1 MKIVLDTNVLMV
13 SLPSQ
18 SKYRKIFD
26 ALLAAKFIICISTEI
41 LMEYEE
47 QLSKWFGIDKTEIH
61 LTEIM
66 QLQNIELIT
75 PSYNWHL
82 IKTDVDDKKFC
93 DCAIASNADYIIT
106 NDKHFNI
113 LKQIKFPKVN
123 ILNAEAFLN
132 LL

>member
-1 MKIVLDTNVLMV
+1 
-13 SLPSQ
+13 
-18 SKYRKIFD
+18 
-26 ALLAAKFIICISTEI
+26 
-41 LMEYEE
+41 
-47 QLSKWFGIDKTEIH
+47 
-61 LTEIM
+61 M

-82 IKTDVDDKKFC
+82 IETDVDDNKFC

-123 ILNAEAFLN
+123 ILTAEAFLN
-132 LL
+132 FL

>member
-26 ALLAAKFIICISTEI
+26 ALLAAKFIIFISTEI
-41 LMEYEE
+41 IMEYEE

-82 IKTDVDDKKFC
+82 IETDVDDNKFC

-123 ILNAEAFLN
+123 ILTAEAFLN
-132 LL
+132 FL